1 MGKSGRRFQKPP
13 RIKHYPGVG
22 SRNLPQHS
30 AFVPLSVCFLIPQI
44 TTLAVEKTM
53 ARWIAL
59 LFILISSCAA
69 GQTASD
75 ETTIRQLLDKQV
87 AAWNRHDLEG
97 FMAGYWDS
105 PQLTFFSGG
114 TVTTGSQP
122 TLERYR
128 KRYQGEGREMGT
140 LHFAD
145 LRVESLGPDAAFVRG
160 AYELTM
166 SSGKKPHGLFTLVLR
181 KLPEGWRIVHDHTSS
196 AE

>member
-1 MGKSGRRFQKPP
+1 
-13 RIKHYPGVG
+13 
-22 SRNLPQHS
+22 
-30 AFVPLSVCFLIPQI
+30 
-44 TTLAVEKTM
+44 M

-59 LFILISSCAA
+59 LFILISSFAA
-69 GQTASD
+69 AETASH
-75 ETTIRQLLDKQV
+75 ETAIRQLLDKQV

-114 TVTTGSQP
+114 TVTTGWQP

-140 LHFAD
+140 LRFAD
-145 LRVESLGPDAAFVRG
+145 LRVESLRPDAAFVRG

-166 SSGKKPHGLFTLVLR
+166 STGKKPHGLFTLVLR

>member
-1 MGKSGRRFQKPP
+1 MARSIARVIF
-13 RIKHYPGVG
+13 
-22 SRNLPQHS
+22 LCLLCS
-30 AFVPLSVCFLIPQI
+30 AF
-44 TTLAVEKTM
+44 
-53 ARWIAL
+53 
-59 LFILISSCAA
+59 AA
-69 GQTASD
+69 AQTASG
-75 ETTIRQLLDKQV
+75 EAAIRQLLDKQV

-97 FMAGYWDS
+97 FMAGYWNS

-114 TVTTGSQP
+114 TITTGWQP

-140 LHFAD
+140 LRFAD
-145 LRVESLGPDAAFVRG
+145 LRVESLAPDASFVRG